1 MSNHDQSINILLI
14 EDDPG
19 DADLFQEILSE
30 SNEQTFSVKWV
41 DSLQAGLGC
50 LTQPHHHFDIILLD
64 LSLPDSHGLTTF
76 TEVQAQAPM
85 MPIVVLSGLDDETMA
100 VTAVQEGA
108 QDYLVKGQV
117 TYNDLLR
124 SLRYAIERK
133 QVQEALR
140 TSEERYALAAQGA
153 SAGLWDW
160 NLNTDQIYFSPRWKT
175 MLGYEE
181 IEIDNNPYEWLSRIH
196 ASDLPQLQ
204 QKLKEHIG
212 GETPHFE
219 NEYRILQK
227 NGTYAWMLCRGLV
240 VREQTGHPYRM
251 AGSQTDITRLKVAE
265 KKLRYDALHDAL
277 TGLSNRTAFMER
289 LENTIK
295 LAQGPDYLFAVL
307 FLDLDRF
314 KVVNDSLGHLV
325 GDQLLVTVAQRLQK
339 CLRQNDLLARFG
351 GDEFVILLDNIKSVD
366 IAHHI
371 ATQIQKALSSPIN
384 LDGHSLFTS
393 ASIGITLNSRHYEQ
407 AEDLLRDA
415 DTAMY
420 EAKNHGKARYALFD
434 TGQFDTASKRLHM
447 ESSLRKAVD
456 EQQFVVHYQP
466 FISLTSGRIV
476 GAEALLR
483 WQHPEQ
489 GLLQPNEFLSV
500 AEETGLIVPIG
511 EWLLR
516 TACTQM
522 QQWWLAG
529 HTSLRIAVNISNRQL
544 QDQELLTLITH
555 ILNKT
560 RLPAEVLELELI
572 DQTSAK
578 SDPARTHTLHR
589 LKSLGVKLSIDDFGL
604 DSSLDV
610 LKNLPLDT
618 LKIDQSF
625 ILNMNQQQDTAIIT
639 AIVAL
644 ARSLNLKVVAEG
656 VEKKE
661 HLHVLIAQQCD
672 EVQGFLFGR
681 PTSGESLTSMLSKK
695 NLLNEFM

>member
-1 MSNHDQSINILLI
+1 MRTAQSINILLI

-19 DADLFQEILSE
+19 DADLFQEILSAN
-30 SNEQTFSVKWV
+30 NEQTCHVTWV
-41 DSLQAGLGC
+41 DRLQTGLAR
-50 LTQPHHHFDIILLD
+50 LAQPQHDFDIILLD

-76 TEVQAQAPM
+76 TQVQMQAPM
-85 MPIVVLSGLDDETMA
+85 LPIVVLSGLDDETVA

-108 QDYLVKGQV
+108 QDYLVKGDV
-117 TYNDLLR
+117 TYNVLLR

-140 TSEERYALAAQGA
+140 ISEERYALAAQGA

-160 NLNTDQIYFSPRWKT
+160 DLNTDKIYFSPRWKT

-181 IEIDNNPYEWLSRIH
+181 YEIDNNPQQWLSRIH
-196 ASDLPQLQ
+196 ANDLLQLQ
-204 QKLKEHIG
+204 QKLKDHING
-212 GETPHFE
+212 KTPHFE

-251 AGSQTDITRLKVAE
+251 AGSQTNITRLKAAE

-277 TGLSNRTAFMER
+277 TGLPNRTAFMER
-289 LENTIK
+289 LEKTVK
-295 LAQGPDYLFAVL
+295 LAQNQEYLFAVL

-314 KVVNDSLGHLV
+314 KVINDSLGHLV

-339 CLRQNDLLARFG
+339 CLSKNDLLARFG
-351 GDEFVILLDNIKSVD
+351 GDEFVILLDNIKTAD
-366 IAHHI
+366 TAHQT
-371 ATQIQKALSSPIN
+371 ATLIQKALSTPTN
-384 LDGHSLFTS
+384 VNGHTLFTS
-393 ASIGITLNSRHYEQ
+393 VSIGITLNSRNYERP
-407 AEDLLRDA
+407 EDLLRDA

-420 EAKNHGKARYALFD
+420 QAKNHGKARHALFD
-434 TGQFDTASKRLHM
+434 TGQLATVSKRLHM
-447 ESSLRKAVD
+447 ESALRKAVD

-466 FISLTSGRIV
+466 FISLTNGKIV

-483 WQHPEQ
+483 WQHPRR
-489 GLLQPNEFLSV
+489 GLLSPSKFLDI

-516 TACTQM
+516 TACAQM
-522 QQWWLAG
+522 QQWWHAG
-529 HTSLRIAVNISNRQL
+529 HTSLRIAINISNRQL
-544 QDQELLTLITH
+544 QDQDLLTLIPH
-555 ILNKT
+555 ILSETK
-560 RLPAEVLELELI
+560 LPAEVLELELI
-572 DQTSAK
+572 DQATAK
-578 SDPARTHTLHR
+578 SDPVRTETLQK
-589 LKSLGVKLSIDDFGL
+589 LKKLGIKLSIDDFGL

-644 ARSLNLKVVAEG
+644 AKSLNLKVVAEG
-656 VEKKE
+656 VENKE
-661 HLHVLIAQQCD
+661 HLQMLTLQKCD
-672 EVQGFLFGR
+672 EAQGFLFCR
-681 PTSGESLTSMLSKK
+681 PISGEALTPILNQKQ
-695 NLLNEFM
+695 LLYNFI